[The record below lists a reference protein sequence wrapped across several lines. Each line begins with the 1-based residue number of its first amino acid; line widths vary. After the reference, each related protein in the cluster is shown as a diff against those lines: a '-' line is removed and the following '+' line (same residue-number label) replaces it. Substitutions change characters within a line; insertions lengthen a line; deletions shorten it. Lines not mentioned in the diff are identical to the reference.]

1 MALDQ
6 MANQDFERAVRK
18 SFWRRIITKIRG
30 EENDLLPFDEVR
42 EKIKIQGQRYIGLR
56 QVEVEK
62 IIGSVGRYRD
72 FDRIFLP
79 VQKRTR
85 SRWVSVDKAHYEQ
98 IPLPPVDLYKIGEV
112 YFVKDG
118 NHRVSVARQRGQ
130 EFVDAY
136 IIEIDIPV
144 NISLETSMKDLDLK
158 QENAE
163 FILKSGINKLRPEVN
178 INATLPG
185 IYTRML
191 EHIDVHRWYL
201 GESSESDISYEE
213 AVTSWY
219 DSVYS
224 PVVDIITEN
233 DLLDIFPNICEA
245 DLYVWILEYAG
256 YLRQLYQLD
265 ETPSTE
271 EHKAAEKELISNYP
285 YPEVKKIIQIA
296 KKDNWLNEI
305 IIEQEKAA
313 FDEYTHI
320 LELVSGVDIVFSL
333 PGQYDQL
340 LEHIA
345 VHRWYLGEENKE
357 EIALEEAV
365 VSWYDQIYWPI
376 IKIIREQ
383 EILTAF
389 PNRTEADLYMW
400 IVKRQSELME
410 IYGDDIA
417 IEKAIE
423 QVTKEIDD

>member
-1 MALDQ
+1 MMALDQ

-201 GESSESDISYEE
+201 GDSSESDISYEE

-265 ETPSTE
+265 ATPSTE
-271 EHKAAEKELISNYP
+271 EHKAAEK
-285 YPEVKKIIQIA
+285 
-296 KKDNWLNEI
+296 
-305 IIEQEKAA
+305 
-313 FDEYTHI
+313 
-320 LELVSGVDIVFSL
+320 
-333 PGQYDQL
+333 
-340 LEHIA
+340 
-345 VHRWYLGEENKE
+345 
-357 EIALEEAV
+357 
-365 VSWYDQIYWPI
+365 
-376 IKIIREQ
+376 
-383 EILTAF
+383 
-389 PNRTEADLYMW
+389 
-400 IVKRQSELME
+400 
-410 IYGDDIA
+410 
-417 IEKAIE
+417 
-423 QVTKEIDD
+423 